1 MPPDAGAASAAPAG
15 SASLRR
21 SLLRAL
27 ALPILIALLT
37 GGTFAYLIAEQVV
50 SRAYDQSLLN
60 LAKGIA
66 DRVVVEHGEIRLALT
81 REAEEVLRTDT
92 DDRIY
97 FRVRNDHGRIIA
109 GDADLPPPEPPA
121 PISELPLSDSQHAD
135 LRALTLPERQYF
147 YETKHRG
154 EAIRGVRL
162 HPLAGKEGFYVTV
175 AETLNKRHAAVR
187 DLLLGLGLAMIFV
200 LIAAGAVVRFGVTA
214 GLASLQRL
222 ERQLAE
228 RSGNDLSP
236 VDPHSVPLEVREVV
250 RALNAMLARLREA
263 DAAQREFVQ
272 DAAHQLRTPL
282 AGLRMQIELLDRQP
296 GDPATLA
303 RLRHAVDRVT
313 RLANQLLALARAE
326 SGEHLRAAPVRVD
339 LAELIDDMLDDWL
352 RRADARG
359 IDFGVQREPL
369 RIDGDPVLLRELIA
383 NLVDNALKYTPAG
396 GQVTLRCERSATCSS
411 APPAQGTPA
420 EAGEQIEI
428 EVSDDGP
435 GIPES
440 ERERVFE
447 RFYRVPGAPATG
459 SGLGLPIARGIVAAH
474 GGRIVIADGGKCA
487 GGGGTRVRVT
497 LPARQGAGGAA
508 AEASPTP
515 DQA

>member
-1 MPPDAGAASAAPAG
+1 MPPPG
-15 SASLRR
+15 SSLRR

-66 DRVVVEHGEIRLALT
+66 DRVVVDHGEIRLALT

-147 YETKHRG
+147 YETEHRG

-175 AETLNKRHAAVR
+175 AETLNKRHDAVR
-187 DLLLGLGLAMIFV
+187 DLLLGLGLAMVFV

-303 RLRHAVDRVT
+303 RLRHSVDRVT

-369 RIDGDPVLLRELIA
+369 SIDGDPVLLRELIA

-396 GQVTLRCERSATCSS
+396 GQVTLRCERAA
-411 APPAQGTPA
+411 APPSAAPPPG
-420 EAGEQIEI
+420 AGPHPGAPVATEEWIEI

-447 RFYRVPGAPATG
+447 RFYRVPGAPAAG

-474 GGRIVIADGGKCA
+474 GGRIVIADGGKY
-487 GGGGTRVRVT
+487 GGGSGTRIRVY
-497 LPARQGAGGAA
+497 LPVRQGAGGAA
-508 AEASPTP
+508 TEASPNP
-515 DQA
+515 AQA